1 MTRAGLGRARRI
13 VVKVGT
19 GLLAPPAG
27 GVHTRRFSQIAR
39 DISALLDEGREVV
52 LVTSGAVGLGQRRL
66 GRTERPL
73 TLPEKQAAAAIG
85 QIDLCRRYERSF
97 AKNGYLVG
105 QILLTHAGLSN
116 RERFLRARRTF
127 QELLA
132 KRVVPLVNENDSVA
146 TEELRFGDNDRLA
159 ALVVNA
165 SGADLLILLTDV
177 DGLYDRP
184 PREGP
189 GTRIPEVERV
199 NKRLLARTDDGSGSP
214 GGSGGMRSKLESAQA
229 AARFGVPTVIA
240 GGRRAGVLTEIL
252 AGRDVG
258 TLVHPARERLSARK
272 HWIAFSPRPRGSL
285 EIDAGAER
293 ALRERGRSLLPAG
306 VVRVRGEFRVG
317 DLVRCLAPGG
327 QEVARGLVAYSAD
340 EIRTIRGQRT
350 SQIPALLGYSNGNAV
365 IHRDDLVIA

>member
-1 MTRAGLGRARRI
+1 MRSRLGRARRI

-19 GLLAPPAG
+19 GLLAPPSGA
-27 GVHTRRFSQIAR
+27 VHTRRFSQLAR
-39 DISALLDEGREVV
+39 DISSLLDQGREVV

-66 GRTERPL
+66 GQKDRPL

-85 QIDLCRRYERSF
+85 QIDLCRRYEQSF
-97 AKNGYLVG
+97 ARNGYLVG

-132 KRVVPLVNENDSVA
+132 NRVVPLVNENDSVA

-165 SGADLLILLTDV
+165 SGAELLILLTDV

-184 PREGP
+184 PEQGRGA
-189 GTRIPEVERV
+189 RIAEVEKV
-199 NKRLLARTDDGSGSP
+199 NKRLLDLTNDGGSGS
-214 GGSGGMRSKLESAQA
+214 GSGGMRSKLESARA

-240 GGRRAGVLTEIL
+240 GGRRAGILGEIL

-258 TLVHPARERLSARK
+258 TLIHPARERLSARK
-272 HWIAFSPRPRGSL
+272 HWIAFSPRPRGAV
-285 EIDAGAER
+285 EIDAGAAR

-306 VVRVRGEFRVG
+306 IVKVRGSFQVG

-327 QEVARGLVAYSAD
+327 AEVARGLVAYGAD
-340 EIRTIRGQRT
+340 EIRAIRGHRT
-350 SQIPALLGYSNGNAV
+350 SRIQILLGYSNGDAV

>member
-1 MTRAGLGRARRI
+1 MTRARLGRARRI

-19 GLLAPPAG
+19 GLLAPPSG
-27 GVHTRRFSQIAR
+27 GVHTRRFAQIAR
-39 DISALLDEGREVV
+39 DISALLDDGREIV

-165 SGADLLILLTDV
+165 SSADLLILLTDV

-184 PREGP
+184 PLEGR
-189 GTRIPEVERV
+189 GTRIPEVEKV
-199 NKRLLARTDDGSGSP
+199 NKRLLALTGDAPAGP
-214 GGSGGMRSKLESAQA
+214 GGTGGMRSKLEAAQA

-240 GGRRAGVLTEIL
+240 GGRRAGILEEIL
-252 AGRDVG
+252 AGHDVG
-258 TLVHPARERLSARK
+258 TLVHPALDRLSARK

-285 EIDAGAER
+285 EIDAGAAR
-293 ALRERGRSLLPAG
+293 ALLQRGRSLLPAG
-306 VVRVRGEFRVG
+306 VVRIRGDFRVG

-327 QEVARGLVAYSAD
+327 QEVARGLVAYGAD
-340 EIRTIRGQRT
+340 EIRTIQGQRT

-365 IHRDDLVIA
+365 IHRDDLVLA

>member
-1 MTRAGLGRARRI
+1 MTRARLGRARRI

-19 GLLAPPAG
+19 GLLAPPSG
-27 GVHTRRFSQIAR
+27 GVHTRRFSQLAR
-39 DISALLDEGREVV
+39 DISELMDDGREVV
-52 LVTSGAVGLGQRRL
+52 LVSSGAVGLGQRRL
-66 GRTERPL
+66 GQTKRPL

-97 AKNGYLVG
+97 SKNGYLVG

-165 SGADLLILLTDV
+165 SGAELLILLTDV

-184 PREGP
+184 PHEGP

-199 NKRLLARTDDGSGSP
+199 NKRLLALTGDRPGGN
-214 GGSGGMRSKLESAQA
+214 GGSGGMRSKLESARV
-229 AARFGVPTVIA
+229 AARFGAPTVIA
-240 GGRRAGVLTEIL
+240 GGRRPGILGEIL

-258 TLVHPARERLSARK
+258 TLIHAAPDRLSARK

-293 ALRERGRSLLPAG
+293 ALRESGRSLLPAG
-306 VVRVRGEFRVG
+306 VMRVRGEFRVG

-327 QEVARGLVAYSAD
+327 REVARGLVAYGAD
-340 EIRTIRGQRT
+340 EIRAIRGERS
-350 SQIPALLGYSNGNAV
+350 SQIPALLGYSNGSAV